1 MARERAAPRAAGT
14 GDGPSSSASPQEAA
28 EFRDAPV
35 VLENEFARVV
45 LSIDLAGNAPRLKV
59 EALETGQ
66 VAFFDALSLERLAAL
81 SQDELSLLFR
91 TGAYSSS
98 AGAKGGSRS
107 G

>member
-1 MARERAAPRAAGT
+1 MASERAAPRAADT
-14 GDGPSSSASPQEAA
+14 GGGPSSPASPRKGEL
-28 EFRDAPV
+28 RDAPV

-81 SQDELSLLFR
+81 SQDELTLLFR
-91 TGAYSSS
+91 TGPYSSS